1 MGDAAATGPGTG
13 VPEAGVPETVLL
25 VGLGVTNAAAA
36 RALVARGHSV
46 AITDDGDGTQAA
58 AVAAELDCEFHH
70 RPDRV
75 ALGSLLERSG
85 AFMATPGLPESHQ
98 VFELAESLGVHGISE
113 FDLAL
118 AWDDRDL
125 LAVTGTNGKTTV
137 VSLVA
142 SMLEHSGIRCA
153 AVGNLEVP
161 LVAAIDDPV
170 PQCFVVEAS
179 SFRLAHSARFA
190 PRVGTW
196 LNFAADHLDVHR
208 DLDSYRRA
216 KARIWAGQGSQDIS
230 VFNAEDPVV
239 SSEIVQSAGAG
250 RRVSFALDPTAG
262 GHEVDFHEADGWLR
276 GPSGALVATGALW
289 SRLPHDRRNVLA
301 AAATAFFGGATP
313 EGIRVGASE
322 FRGLPHRVEL
332 VGELDGIRFY
342 NDSKATTPHA
352 TLAALEG
359 FEHVV
364 LIAGGRNKGID
375 LSVMG
380 SAANLRGVVGI
391 GEAGPEVLDALG
403 RFPGAMAT
411 SMPEAVDVASSMA
424 RHGDVVMLSP
434 GCASFDWYGSYGER
448 GDHFR
453 AVVHDVMHRVEPG
466 EDPNA

>member
-1 MGDAAATGPGTG
+1 MGG
-13 VPEAGVPETVLL
+13 VARRAVSLPQAVLL
-25 VGLGVTNAAAA
+25 VGLGVTNTAAA
-36 RALVARGHSV
+36 RALVSRGHNV
-46 AITDDGDGTQAA
+46 AITDDGDGDGAA
-58 AVAAELDCEFHH
+58 AVAAELGCEFQH

-75 ALGSLLERSG
+75 ALGFLLERSG
-85 AFMATPGLPESHQ
+85 AFMATPGLPESHP
-98 VFELAESLGVHGISE
+98 VFDLAESLGVRGISE
-113 FDLAL
+113 FDLAA

-161 LVAAIDDPV
+161 LVAAIEDPA

-179 SFRLAHSARFA
+179 SFRLAHSAHFA

-196 LNFAADHLDVHR
+196 LNFAPDHLNVHR

-216 KARIWAGQGSQDIS
+216 KARIWAEQGSQDVS

-239 SSEIVQSAGAG
+239 SSEMRHSSGGG
-250 RRVSFALDPTAG
+250 RRISFALESTVD
-262 GHEVDFHEADGWLR
+262 GHEVDFHEADGWIC
-276 GPSGALVATGALW
+276 GPDGPLVATGELW

-301 AAATAFFGGATP
+301 AAATASFGGATTD
-313 EGIRVGASE
+313 GIRCGASE

-380 SAANLRGVVGI
+380 SAPNLRGVVGI
-391 GEAGPEVLDALG
+391 GEAGPEVREALG
-403 RFPGAMAT
+403 WLPGAVAT
-411 SMPEAVDVASSMA
+411 SMPEAVEVASSIA
-424 RHGDVVMLSP
+424 RQGDVVMLSP

-453 AVVHDVMHRVEPG
+453 SVVYDIVHRGEPG
-466 EDPNA
+466 DDSDV